1 MVELYYYCYINLHC
15 GCIDRFISPFLSRI
29 AKLKLTR
36 MTTIIRSEEQ
46 KKSHRLANMQSNLQ
60 NKYFIGHRK
69 ENVGHKTR
77 SLSLKKNQSY
87 IFLRCRE
94 DQFSSIAL
102 WTGDWMKVNSNQFN
116 KVFYS
121 A

>member
-46 KKSHRLANMQSNLQ
+46 KKVIDWQTCKVIYRAN
-60 NKYFIGHRK
+60 I
-69 ENVGHKTR
+69 
-77 SLSLKKNQSY
+77 SLVTKK
-87 IFLRCRE
+87 RE
-94 DQFSSIAL
+94 RRTSD
-102 WTGDWMKVNSNQFN
+102 
-116 KVFYS
+116 
-121 A
+121 